1 MKSILANRLGR
12 RSGTFRSAAL
22 AAALA
27 FPLAAMTGAAP
38 AWSQEQASITME
50 GQGNVTVSPDVGVIS
65 ASVVTAAKTTEKALG
80 DNNDLIAKV
89 IAAMKQQG
97 VEARDIRTNG
107 FNIFP
112 RYEQSDR
119 NSNTQPAIAGYE
131 VRNGIEVKVRDLAK
145 LGDLL
150 TIAVKAGANSVD
162 GIRFEVS
169 NPEEKLDEARK
180 KAVEA
185 ARHKAEIFAEAAG
198 VTLGSIVSITETGVQ
213 MPQPVMLRMQTKALE
228 ASVPVEAG
236 EETISA
242 NVTIRWS
249 LD

>member
-1 MKSILANRLGR
+1 MKPVSKF
-12 RSGTFRSAAL
+12 RSGRQFTAMRGAAIAAGL
-22 AAALA
+22 AAIFA
-27 FPLAAMTGAAP
+27 FAP
-38 AWSQEQASITME
+38 AKAQEAPSITME
-50 GQGNVTVSPDVGVIS
+50 GQGSVTVAPDIGVIS
-65 ASVVTAAKTTEKALG
+65 TSVVTMAETTEKALE
-80 DNNDLIAKV
+80 DNRELITKV
-89 IAAMKQQG
+89 IASMRKQG
-97 VEARDIRTNG
+97 VEANDIRTSG

-112 RYEQSDR
+112 RYKQDSTG
-119 NSNTQPAIAGYE
+119 SNGQPAITGYE
-131 VRNGIEVKVRDLAK
+131 VRNGIEVKVRDLPQ

-150 TIAVKAGANSVD
+150 TIAVDAGANSVD

-185 ARHKAEIFAEAAG
+185 AMHKAEIFAEAAG
-198 VTLGSIVSITETGVQ
+198 VKLGNIVSITETGVQ
-213 MPQPVMLRMQTKALE
+213 MPQPVALRMQAKALPG
-228 ASVPVEAG
+228 SGPVPIEAG